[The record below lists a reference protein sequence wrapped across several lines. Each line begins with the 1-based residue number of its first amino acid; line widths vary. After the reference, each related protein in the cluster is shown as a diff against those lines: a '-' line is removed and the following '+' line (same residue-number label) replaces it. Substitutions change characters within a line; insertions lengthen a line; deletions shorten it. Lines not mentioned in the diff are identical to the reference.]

1 MKVTFFISYEVDL
14 MDKHIEEFIK
24 IINHL
29 IKKKFIKFIDHDAK
43 EPEEEKR
50 TTSFSKCLKR
60 LVKRE
65 LGNAL

>member
-14 MDKHIEEFIK
+14 KEKHIEEFIK
-24 IINHL
+24 VINHL

-50 TTSFSKCLKR
+50 TTSFSK
-60 LVKRE
+60 
-65 LGNAL
+65 